1 MISGLKILGK
11 NRRETSSIAI
21 WAEGK
26 VEGEMLFSF
35 FFFKTFSSF
44 EVWLKR
50 KAQKGQLTL
59 SKLQSVCV

>member
-21 WAEGK
+21 GAEGK

-35 FFFKTFSSF
+35 FFF
-44 EVWLKR
+44 
-50 KAQKGQLTL
+50 
-59 SKLQSVCV
+59 